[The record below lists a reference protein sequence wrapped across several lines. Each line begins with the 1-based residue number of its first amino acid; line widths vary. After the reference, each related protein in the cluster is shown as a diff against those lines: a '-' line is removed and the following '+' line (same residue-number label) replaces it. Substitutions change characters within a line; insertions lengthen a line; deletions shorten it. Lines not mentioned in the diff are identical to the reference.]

1 MLDESV
7 IKWYN
12 HTSWTARGDPF
23 WARRS
28 MEYKDYYKILGV
40 DRKAS
45 QKEIK
50 KAYRK
55 LARKHHPDVNPGDEA
70 AEGRFKEIN
79 EAHEVLGDPE
89 KRKKYDQL
97 GSSWRQYQRAGG
109 DPRGFDW
116 GQWYAQPGSGRVHVE
131 YADLGDLFG
140 GGGGFSDFF
149 SAIFGGMGQRGG
161 AAWGMG
167 GQPRTGLGQDYEQEV
182 EVTMEEAFSGTNRV
196 LEKDGR
202 RLEVKI
208 PEGVR
213 TGSKVRMRGEG
224 GQGLG
229 GGSKGDLYLRV
240 KVLPHRSLERKG
252 DDLHCEVPVDLYTAI
267 LGGEVRVPTLKG
279 GAMLRIPPETQ
290 SGKTFRLKSQGMP
303 HLKDPEKRGDLYA
316 KVRVKVPENLSER
329 ERELF
334 TELADMR

>member
-1 MLDESV
+1 
-7 IKWYN
+7 
-12 HTSWTARGDPF
+12 
-23 WARRS
+23 

-40 DRKAS
+40 DKKAGDR
-45 QKEIK
+45 EIK

-55 LARKHHPDVNPGDEA
+55 LARKHHPDVNPGDPD
-70 AEGRFKEIN
+70 AEERFKEIN
-79 EAHEVLGDPE
+79 EAHEVLSDPE

-97 GSSWRQYQRAGG
+97 GASWRQWQRTGADAG
-109 DPRGFDW
+109 GFDW
-116 GQWYAQPGSGRVHVE
+116 GQWYAQPGGGRVHVE
-131 YADLGDLFG
+131 YADLSDLFG

-149 SAIFGGMGQRGG
+149 SAIFGGMGRGG
-161 AAWGMG
+161 GASWGMG
-167 GQPRTGLGQDYEQEV
+167 SQPRTGPGQDYEQEV
-182 EVTMEEAFSGTNRV
+182 EITLEEAFSGTTRV
-196 LEKDGR
+196 LQKDGR

-208 PEGVR
+208 PAGVA

-229 GGSKGDLYLRV
+229 GGTKGDLYLRV
-240 KVLPHRSLERKG
+240 KLLPHRSLERKG
-252 DDLHCEVPVDLYTAI
+252 DDLYCEVPVDLYTAV
-267 LGGEVRVPTLKG
+267 LGGEVRVPTLRG

-334 TELADMR
+334 TDLAAMR

>member
-1 MLDESV
+1 
-7 IKWYN
+7 
-12 HTSWTARGDPF
+12 
-23 WARRS
+23 

-40 DRKAS
+40 GKKAS
-45 QKEIK
+45 DGEIK

-55 LARKHHPDVNPGDEA
+55 LARKYHPDVNPGDPD
-70 AEGRFKEIN
+70 AEQRFKEIN
-79 EAHEVLGDPE
+79 EAHEVLSDPE

-97 GSSWRQYQRAGG
+97 GASWRQWQRTGADAG
-109 DPRGFDW
+109 GFDW
-116 GQWYAQPGSGRVHVE
+116 GQWYAQPGGGRVHVE

-149 SAIFGGMGQRGG
+149 SAIFGGMGRGG
-161 AAWGMG
+161 GASWGMG
-167 GQPRTGLGQDYEQEV
+167 GQPRTGPGQDYEQEV
-182 EVTMEEAFSGTNRV
+182 EITLEEAYSGTTRV
-196 LEKDGR
+196 LQKDGR

-208 PEGVR
+208 PAGVA

-229 GGSKGDLYLRV
+229 GGTKGDLYLRV
-240 KVLPHRSLERKG
+240 KLLPHRSLERKG
-252 DDLHCEVPVDLYTAI
+252 NDLHCEVPVDLYTAI
-267 LGGEVRVPTLKG
+267 LGGEVIVPTLKG

-303 HLKDPEKRGDLYA
+303 FLKDPQKRGDLYA
-316 KVRVKVPENLSER
+316 KVRVKVPENLSGR

-334 TELADMR
+334 TELAAMR